1 MNGKAYPEG
10 VGKNKK
16 EAKQKAA
23 ENTLKGLSEEPPKS
37 VRLLYGFIDLLH
49 V

>member
-16 EAKQKAA
+16 EAKQNAA
-23 ENTLKGLSEEPPKS
+23 KNALMGLLEEPTDT
-37 VRLLYGFIDLLH
+37 VRL
-49 V
+49 